1 MRAQLAQRL
10 GVTGEQLAAAGRVA
24 KSIAELPPPLQALF
38 GGIAAGAG
46 GGGGGAPP
54 GTTVIRLTEE
64 EGAAV
69 QRVSLCGA
77 LLPYKVV
84 ATRLTPPSLLL
95 SPLLPSQLMQLGFS
109 RNQAIEAFIACDKD
123 EQAAANFLFG
133 G

>member
-1 MRAQLAQRL
+1 MPAPMRAQLAQRL

-84 ATRLTPPSLLL
+84 ATRLTPSSLLL
-95 SPLLPSQLMQLGFS
+95 SSSPLS
-109 RNQAIEAFIACDKD
+109 AH
-123 EQAAANFLFG
+123 AAWLQP
-133 G
+133 